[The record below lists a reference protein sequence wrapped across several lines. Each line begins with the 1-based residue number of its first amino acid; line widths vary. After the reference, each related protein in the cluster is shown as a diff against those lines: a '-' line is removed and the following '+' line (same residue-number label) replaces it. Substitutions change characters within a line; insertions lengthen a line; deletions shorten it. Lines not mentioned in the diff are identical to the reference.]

1 MSKINWDV
9 YARRRRINLSK
20 LIETQ
25 GIESYSDY
33 LMFCQTVNV
42 NPMPESDFPLSDTKP
57 APAVE
62 KKQPVPVKKTAPKK
76 TTLEMLSE
84 DRSGEYL
91 KVVKEAE
98 ETSDDSGNRWG
109 IKKTNGSTKKTTK
122 KTSK

>member
-20 LIETQ
+20 LIEVQ

-42 NPMPESDFPLSDTKP
+42 NPMPESDFPLRDTKP
-57 APAVE
+57 AAATE
-62 KKQPVPVKKTAPKK
+62 KKQPPPVKKTVPKK
-76 TTLEMLSE
+76 STKAPAK
-84 DRSGEYL
+84 

-98 ETSDDSGNRWG
+98 EASDNSENRWG
-109 IKKTNGSTKKTTK
+109 IKKTSGSTKKTTK

>member
-20 LIETQ
+20 LIEVQ

-42 NPMPESDFPLSDTKP
+42 NPMPESDFPLRDTKP
-57 APAVE
+57 AAATE
-62 KKQPVPVKKTAPKK
+62 KKQPPPVKKTVPKK
-76 TTLEMLSE
+76 ST
-84 DRSGEYL
+84 
-91 KVVKEAE
+91 KAPAKKAVKEPE
-98 ETSDDSGNRWG
+98 EVSDDSENRWG
-109 IKKTNGSTKKTTK
+109 IKKTSGSTKKTTK